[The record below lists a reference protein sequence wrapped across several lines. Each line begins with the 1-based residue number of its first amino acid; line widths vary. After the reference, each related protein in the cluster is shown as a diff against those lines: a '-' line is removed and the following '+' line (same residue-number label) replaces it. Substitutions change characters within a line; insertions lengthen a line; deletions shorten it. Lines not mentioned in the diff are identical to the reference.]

1 MPHLVITGGAGFIG
15 ANFVRWMCEHQPEQD
30 LAVVDALTYAGNLGN
45 LAEVRDR
52 VRFLKADIADPAA
65 MREVLA
71 GSAGVINF
79 AAESHVDRSL
89 VSAGAFLHSNV
100 EGVQVL
106 LDLVRE
112 LEVPRLLQIS
122 TDEVYGSA
130 PEGVRFD
137 EEAPFHP
144 SSPYAA
150 SKAAAEL
157 LVHAAVHTWRLPV
170 VVTRACNNYGPYQ
183 FPEKLIPLM
192 ITNILERR
200 PLPVYGDGLQR
211 REWLHVRD
219 HCAAVWAVWEKGEA
233 GRAYNIGTGREVP
246 NLELVRTLLGIL
258 EGPEELITFVQD
270 RPGHDRRYALDTT
283 RTTTEL
289 GWRPALGL
297 EGGLRETVRWYREH
311 TEWWETV
318 KSGAYRDWYELW
330 YGGR

>member
-1 MPHLVITGGAGFIG
+1 MAHLVVTGGAGFIG
-15 ANFVRWMCEHQPEQD
+15 ANFVQWLREHHPERE
-30 LAVVDALTYAGNLGN
+30 LVVVDALTYAGNLGN
-45 LAEVRDR
+45 LAEVREA
-52 VRFLKADIADPAA
+52 VRFVKADIADLAA
-65 MREVLA
+65 MRPVLEGA
-71 GSAGVINF
+71 AGVINF

-100 EGVQVL
+100 TGVQVL

-112 LEVPRLLQIS
+112 LKVPRLLQIS

-130 PEGVRFD
+130 PEGIRFD
-137 EEAPFHP
+137 EEAPFKP

-157 LVHAAVHTWRLPV
+157 LVHAAVHTWGLPV

-219 HCAAVWAVWEKGEA
+219 HCEAVWAVWERGEE
-233 GRAYNIGTGREVP
+233 GRAYNIGTGQEVP
-246 NLELVRTLLGIL
+246 NLELVRTLLRVL
-258 EGPEELITFVQD
+258 EGSEELITFVQD

-283 RTTTEL
+283 RTSTEL
-289 GWRPALGL
+289 GWRPAVGL
-297 EGGLRETVRWYREH
+297 EEGLGETVRWYREH

-318 KSGAYRDWYELW
+318 KSGAYRDWYRRW